1 MASLSAGTPTLRT
14 AGTWVPRI
22 DTPRRVLELQRTAAL
37 TYPASADL
45 EFGDLGV
52 FGQFL
57 AVRCSQP
64 AWVSLYCSAQARDGD
79 RSRPLNQ
86 DPSPSAGV
94 MLDLLFEQADEQ
106 LLMPPGASYYNA
118 ANPPQRRLYA
128 LLRPQTPGTAV
139 SALSVTAVV
148 LQD

>member
-1 MASLSAGTPTLRT
+1 MSRYVNSPASQPL
-14 AGTWVPRI
+14 GTWVPRI
-22 DTPRRVLELQRTAAL
+22 DTPRRVVEQQRSAAL
-37 TYPASADL
+37 IYPARADL
-45 EFGDLGV
+45 EFEALGV

-64 AWVSLYCSAQARDGD
+64 AWVSFYCSAQARDGD

-139 SALSVTAVV
+139 SELSVTAVV